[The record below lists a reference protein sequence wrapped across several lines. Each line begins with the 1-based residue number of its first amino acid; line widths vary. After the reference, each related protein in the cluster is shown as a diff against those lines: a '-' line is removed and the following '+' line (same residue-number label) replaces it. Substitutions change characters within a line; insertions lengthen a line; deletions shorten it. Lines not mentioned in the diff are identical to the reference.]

1 MDKALKFVEGM
12 SYKEF
17 INDDKTV
24 FAVVRGVEII
34 GETPTLEFKK
44 EKIQKI

>member
-1 MDKALKFVEGM
+1 MDKALKFVEGLA
-12 SYKEF
+12 YEEF

-34 GETPTLEFKK
+34 GEPPTLESKK